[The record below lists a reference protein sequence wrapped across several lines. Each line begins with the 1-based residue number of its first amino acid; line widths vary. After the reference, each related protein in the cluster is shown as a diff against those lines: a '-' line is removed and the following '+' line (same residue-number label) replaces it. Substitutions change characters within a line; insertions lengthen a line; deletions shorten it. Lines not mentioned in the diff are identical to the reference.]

1 MDDYE
6 KSFLIGKEAVNRLL
20 SFLEENEK
28 KSEVEDINTYI
39 ELFAF
44 YLECLEDVLL
54 VDFKLD
60 TSKYLIE
67 TEDRFI
73 FSIKIYKN

>member
-28 KSEVEDINTYI
+28 KIEVEDINTYI

>member
-1 MDDYE
+1 MYDYE
-6 KSFLIGKEAVNRLL
+6 KRFLIGKEAVNRLL
-20 SFLEENEK
+20 SFLEENGK
-28 KSEVEDINTYI
+28 KIGTKDINTYL

-60 TSKYLIE
+60 TSEYLTE
-67 TEDRFI
+67 TEKNLI
-73 FSIKIYKN
+73 FRIKIFKN